1 MEQEISP
8 WLFWILLMVTFALFL
23 FLRQRRGKREDRFKQ
38 WLKKVDLQSP
48 LCFRDFLTMKAW
60 LKLSIKKEGEGI
72 TISFFPY
79 LFFCYLLFGAIFFVL
94 LSLWAW
100 IEFPEEL
107 EFIIIFMT
115 IFFPISGYLHYKT
128 IKKAIYD
135 LRAEI

>member
-1 MEQEISP
+1 MEQEIP
-8 WLFWILLMVTFALFL
+8 HWLFWILLMVSFALFL
-23 FLRQRRGKREDRFKQ
+23 FLRQRIGKREDRFKR

-60 LKLSIKKEGEGI
+60 LKLSIKREGDGI

-79 LFFCYLLFGAIFFVL
+79 MFFCYLLFGAIFFVL
-94 LSLWAW
+94 LSLWMW
-100 IEFPEEL
+100 IESPEEL
-107 EFIIIFMT
+107 EFIIIVMI

-135 LRAEI
+135 LRGEI

>member
-1 MEQEISP
+1 
-8 WLFWILLMVTFALFL
+8 MVKIVNTK
-23 FLRQRRGKREDRFKQ
+23 G
-38 WLKKVDLQSP
+38 
-48 LCFRDFLTMKAW
+48 
-60 LKLSIKKEGEGI
+60 GEGNK

-79 LFFCYLLFGAIFFVL
+79 LLFCYLLFGAIFFVL

-135 LRAEI
+135 LRGEI